1 MRTFRPC
8 LEQLTSECD
17 GSVATSTASPVH
29 LSALQRQVV
38 ATLLTRGPLSRADV
52 AKALDVSRS
61 RLSPEVGH
69 LLAKG
74 IARETP
80 APASTGG
87 RRGSWLVLGD
97 SEFGVIAGADIDVNG
112 VALVLMQL
120 DGTVLTRRRVDNVY
134 PAEPTTAMR
143 AIGDALKSEVKK
155 GGNVLRA
162 IGVSIAADIDS
173 LGHVSEPPPTMP
185 QWTGVSIGE
194 YFTTRFGVPTYVEND
209 VNVLAIAEGAR
220 GGPASAHETYAV
232 VKVSSGV
239 GCGLVVNGTLSRG
252 ADGYAGD
259 IGHVCI
265 DPSDETP
272 CACGNKGCL
281 EAVVSAPA
289 LIREAESA
297 AHTGESPALASMM
310 RESTGLTLENLGD
323 AAQLEDP
330 ATTALLRAAGRHV
343 GYALAGLVSIL
354 NPSAVFVST
363 GIRGAEDLILS
374 AIRQCVYERA
384 RPAAT
389 RGLVIRPC
397 QLGRDDGAV
406 GAAEFACRSLVT
418 RR

>member
-1 MRTFRPC
+1 M
-8 LEQLTSECD
+8 
-17 GSVATSTASPVH
+17 
-29 LSALQRQVV
+29 V
-38 ATLLTRGPLSRADV
+38 ATLLTRGPLPRADV

-74 IARETP
+74 MARETP
-80 APASTGG
+80 APISTGG
-87 RRGSWLVLGD
+87 RRGSWVVLGD
-97 SEFGVIAGADIDVNG
+97 SRFGVIAGADIDVSG

-120 DGTVLTRRRVDNVY
+120 DGTVLMRRTVDGIY
-134 PAEPTTAMR
+134 PTDPAATMR
-143 AIGDALKSEVKK
+143 AIGDALKSEIKK
-155 GGNVLRA
+155 GGKVLRA
-162 IGVSIAADIDS
+162 IGVSIAADVDG
-173 LGHVSEPPPTMP
+173 LGQVCEPPPTMP

-194 YFTTRFGVPTYVEND
+194 YFTKRFAVPTYVEND

-220 GGPASAHETYAV
+220 GGPASAHATYAV

-239 GCGLVVNGTLSRG
+239 GCGLVINGSLARG

-289 LIREAESA
+289 LIRGAESA
-297 AHTGESPALASMM
+297 AHGGESPVLTAMM
-310 RESTGLTLENLGD
+310 QDQPALTLENLGE

-330 ATTALLRAAGRHV
+330 TTTAILRSAGRHV
-343 GYALAGLVSIL
+343 GYALAGLVSML

-363 GIRGAEDLILS
+363 GIRGAEDLVLS

-389 RGLVIRPC
+389 RGLVIGTC

-406 GAAEFACRSLVT
+406 GAAEFACRGLVT
-418 RR
+418 IDSATGAP

>member
-1 MRTFRPC
+1 M
-8 LEQLTSECD
+8 
-17 GSVATSTASPVH
+17 AASSAPPVH
-29 LSALQRQVV
+29 VSALQRQVV
-38 ATLLTRGPLSRADV
+38 ATLLTRGPLPRSDV

-69 LLAKG
+69 LLEKALV
-74 IARETP
+74 REIP

-97 SEFGVIAGADIDVNG
+97 SEFGVIAGVDIDVNG
-112 VALVLMQL
+112 VALVTMQL
-120 DGTVLTRRRVDNVY
+120 DGTVLTRRSIDGID
-134 PAEPTTAMR
+134 PAEPATTLR
-143 AIGDALKSEVKK
+143 AIGDALKFEVKK
-155 GGNVLRA
+155 AGNALRA
-162 IGVSIAADIDS
+162 VGVSIAADIDR
-173 LGHVSEPPPTMP
+173 LGQVSEPPPTMP
-185 QWTGVSIGE
+185 QWTGLSIGE
-194 YFTTRFGVPTYVEND
+194 YFTKRFGAPTYVEND
-209 VNVLAIAEGAR
+209 VNVLAIAESGR
-220 GGPASAHETYAV
+220 GGPASAHETYAI

-239 GCGLVVNGTLSRG
+239 GCGLVVNGALARG

-272 CACGNKGCL
+272 CACGNRGCL

-297 AHTGESPALASMM
+297 ARTGASPVLGAMLHEHSA
-310 RESTGLTLENLGD
+310 LTLEKLGD

-330 ATTALLRAAGRHV
+330 TTTAMLRSAGRHV

-363 GIRGAEDLILS
+363 GIRGAEDLVLS
-374 AIRQCVYERA
+374 SIRQSVYERA

-389 RGLVIRPC
+389 RGLVIGPC

-406 GAAEFACRSLVT
+406 GAAEFACRGLVAP
-418 RR
+418 R